1 MVHHG
6 EGLRR
11 LTKDEALVKAVT
23 VDHRRAGLPDRQ
35 VAMLDFA
42 EGIAQTPPRSSA
54 DAVAGLRRHGYS
66 DAAILDV
73 VQVAAYYA
81 FVNRIADGLGV
92 ELEEYWPEEV
102 RRPGRT

>member
-11 LTKDEALVKAVT
+11 LTKDEALVEAVSR
-23 VDHRRAGLPDRQ
+23 DHRQAGLPDRQ

-42 EGIAQTPPRSSA
+42 ERLAATPPPNSPA
-54 DAVAGLRRHGYS
+54 AVETLRGHGWS
-66 DAAILDV
+66 DAAILDMA
-73 VQVAAYYA
+73 QVAAYFA
-81 FVNRIADGLGV
+81 FVNRLAEGLGV

-102 RRPGRT
+102 REK